1 MNDTVFYQIMLFYA
15 VLTFFVGP
23 KLSKMLKLD
32 SKDPCMIGMVLGF
45 VVSLVLWKQFGYNMV
60 YKGKSGY

>member
-1 MNDTVFYQIMLFYA
+1 MNEKVFYKIMLFYA

-23 KLSKMLKLD
+23 KVSKMLKLD

>member
-1 MNDTVFYQIMLFYA
+1 MNDKVFYQIMLFYA

-23 KLSKMLKLD
+23 KVSKMLKLD
-32 SKDPCMIGMVLGF
+32 SKDPCMVGMVFGF
-45 VVSLVLWKQFGYNMV
+45 IVSIALWKYFGYNMV

>member
-1 MNDTVFYQIMLFYA
+1 MNDKVFYQIMLFYA

-23 KLSKMLKLD
+23 KVSKMLKLD
-32 SKDPCMIGMVLGF
+32 SKDPCMVGMVLGF
-45 VVSLVLWKQFGYNMV
+45 IVSLVLWKKFGYKMV

>member
-1 MNDTVFYQIMLFYA
+1 MNDKVFYQIMLFYA

-23 KLSKMLKLD
+23 KVSKMLKLD
-32 SKDPCMIGMVLGF
+32 SKDPCMVGMVLGF
-45 VVSLVLWKQFGYNMV
+45 IVSIILWKQFGYNMV

>member
-1 MNDTVFYQIMLFYA
+1 MDTGLFNKIMLFYA

-23 KLSKMLKLD
+23 KISKMLKLD
-32 SKDPCMIGMVLGF
+32 SKDSCMVGMVLGF
-45 VVSLVLWKQFGYNMV
+45 GVSLILWKQFGYNMV

>member
-1 MNDTVFYQIMLFYA
+1 MNDKVFYQIMLFYA

-23 KLSKMLKLD
+23 KVSKMLKLD
-32 SKDPCMIGMVLGF
+32 PKDPCMVGMVLGF
-45 VVSLVLWKQFGYNMV
+45 IVSLVLWKQFGYNMV